1 MADYL
6 TLEEVST
13 ILNVKKRTVQTYI
26 KQGKLPAIR
35 LSKKTIRIPKRE
47 LFETLFNASL
57 RYRS

>member
-35 LSKKTIRIPKRE
+35 LSNKTIRIPKRE

>member
-1 MADYL
+1 MEDYL

-35 LSKKTIRIPKRE
+35 LSNKTIRIPKRE
-47 LFETLFNASL
+47 LFKTLFNASL
-57 RYRS
+57 RNRS